1 MELRPRQP
9 VPPFDG
15 VHAGDGVSRVELPQ
29 QVDVVVGR
37 HARQDLGGRLG
48 RLGVHVAPP
57 VDGLDAAVGAQATV
71 VAQDGP
77 QLGVDPSLYH
87 VVRRRQRP
95 LCGQLGVEVGEQR
108 ALVEQPDQRAPRLPE
123 APVGVLP
130 APVDQRPLVEEVGPE
145 PAPAHEPLRPQ
156 VGLVER
162 PYAEQVLRQAVQLDA
177 SLEPRPARRAPPH
190 LGEHVEQA
198 SLDLGPGP
206 ALGRGLGEPAAAV
219 RYHHVRRRY
228 PGEQRLP
235 SPRRLGSG
243 EVPGEH
249 VGVAAGDEHDDV
261 PGEVYPVDVHD
272 AVHLVHHVR
281 HGPDGPEA
289 GREPAEA
296 PAPAGHVPLRRLAEQ
311 PPEKGVEVPRRRV
324 VAVDGARPAALAAP
338 SLRPRARPA
347 VALHGPAARRA
358 FHRFHQH
365 PREQ

>member
-48 RLGVHVAPP
+48 RLGVRVAPP

-177 SLEPRPARRAPPH
+177 SLEPRPARRAP
-190 LGEHVEQA
+190 
-198 SLDLGPGP
+198 LDLAERMEGAPLHPRRGPFGRRRGRE
-206 ALGRGLGEPAAAV
+206 ARSAVGHHHLGRGDRPQQGPP
-219 RYHHVRRRY
+219 R
-228 PGEQRLP
+228 QRAF
-235 SPRRLGSG
+235 RAGQ
-243 EVPGEH
+243 VPGQDVLLGARDKHAEAT
-249 VGVAAGDEHDDV
+249 VQVYAVDEDH
-261 PGEVYPVDVHD
+261 
-272 AVHLVHHVR
+272 AVHLVHDVGHR
-281 HGPDGPEA
+281 PYRPEPCS
-289 GREPAEA
+289 RPAEA
-296 PAPAGHVPLRRLAEQ
+296 
-311 PPEKGVEVPRRRV
+311 
-324 VAVDGARPAALAAP
+324 AALARHVELA
-338 SLRPRARPA
+338 
-347 VALHGPAARRA
+347 ALAEEP
-358 FHRFHQH
+358 
-365 PREQ
+365 